1 MQRDTKEVRGKYG
14 KLQRKE
20 TALIGFVERMNMG
33 ELIAEAREI
42 TNTKNL

>member
-20 TALIGFVERMNMG
+20 TALIG
-33 ELIAEAREI
+33 LIGFPFQNYDLNCSEI
-42 TNTKNL
+42 